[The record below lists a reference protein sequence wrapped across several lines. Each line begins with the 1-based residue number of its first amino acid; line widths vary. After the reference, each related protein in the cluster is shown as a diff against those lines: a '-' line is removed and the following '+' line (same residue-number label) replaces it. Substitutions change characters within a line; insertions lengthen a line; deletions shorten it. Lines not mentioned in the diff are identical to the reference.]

1 MGNHHRYY
9 QIFFR
14 LSKKSVI
21 CLPCFIITLG
31 HIDVSLCYRVICNM
45 NGLLLLGFY
54 LATNISLCFKINL
67 NIFYFHCHHSETTN
81 KVGGHLS
88 LSHLCLIVEL
98 VKIKAFMED

>member
-1 MGNHHRYY
+1 
-9 QIFFR
+9 
-14 LSKKSVI
+14 
-21 CLPCFIITLG
+21 
-31 HIDVSLCYRVICNM
+31 M

-54 LATNISLCFKINL
+54 LATNTSLWFKSNL
-67 NIFYFHCHHSETTN
+67 KIFYFHCYPSETTN